1 MLILYNK
8 TDPFTFGSVCALGNF
23 DGIHRAHQEII
34 NKIKK
39 IANGLKKTGIITFN
53 PPPVSILHKDGIFFL
68 TTKEEKEEILN
79 GLGIDFVYYFKFDR
93 NFSQKSPEEF
103 VEMVYT
109 SIKPAVIIIGENF
122 HFGKGRKGNANL
134 LKNLAQD
141 RFNVEIIS
149 RIKDQ
154 NGIISST
161 RIRELLLLGHIPAA
175 NRLLGREYTITGE
188 VIKGKGKGAKLGF
201 PTINLSIDKDKL
213 LPLDGVY
220 EVKLE
225 IAGRDY
231 LGAMFLA
238 HNVVEVHILDFS
250 GNLYGQK
257 ISIKLVERL
266 RAIKKFSDDES
277 LKRAIADDI
286 KKIKNPKI

>member
-8 TDPFTFGSVCALGNF
+8 IDPFTFGSVCALGNF

-39 IANGLKKTGIITFN
+39 IATGFKKTGIITFN
-53 PPPVSILHKDGIFFL
+53 PPPVSILHKNGIFFL

-79 GLGIDFVYYFKFDR
+79 SLGIDFVYYFKFDR
-93 NFSQKSPEEF
+93 DFSQKTPEEF

-109 SIKPAVIIIGENF
+109 SIKPSMIIIGENF

-134 LKNLAQD
+134 LKNLAQN
-141 RFNVEIIS
+141 RFDIEIIP

-154 NGIISST
+154 NGVISST

-188 VIKGKGKGAKLGF
+188 VIKGKGRGTKLGF

-225 IAGRDY
+225 IADRDY
-231 LGAMFLA
+231 QGAMFLA
-238 HNVVEVHILDFS
+238 HNIIEVHILDFS

-257 ISIKLVERL
+257 ISIKLVKRL
-266 RAIKKFSDDES
+266 RAIKKFPDDES
-277 LKRAIADDI
+277 LKMAIVDDI
-286 KKIKNPKI
+286 KRIKNIKI

>member
-1 MLILYNK
+1 MQVLYNK
-8 TDPFTFGSVCALGNF
+8 TDPFTLGSVCALGNF

-39 IANGLKKTGIITFN
+39 IADRLKKTGIITFH

-68 TTKEEKEEILN
+68 TTREEKEEILN
-79 GLGIDFVYYFKFDR
+79 SLGIDFIYYFKFDI
-93 NFSQKSPEEF
+93 NFSQKNPEEF
-103 VEMVYT
+103 VNLIYT
-109 SIKPAVIIIGENF
+109 SIKPSMIIIGENF

-134 LKNLAQD
+134 LKILARD
-141 RFNVEIIS
+141 RFDVEIIP

-154 NGIISST
+154 NGVISST

-201 PTINLSIDKDKL
+201 PTINLSIDKNKL

-220 EVKLE
+220 EVKLV
-225 IAGRDY
+225 IAGKDY
-231 LGAMFLA
+231 QGAMFLT
-238 HNVVEVHILDFS
+238 HNVIEVHILDFA

-257 ISIKLVERL
+257 ISIKLVKRL
-266 RAIKKFSDDES
+266 RAIKKFPDDES

-286 KKIKNPKI
+286 KRIKNPKI

>member
-1 MLILYNK
+1 MQVLYNK

-79 GLGIDFVYYFKFDR
+79 SLGIDFVYYFEFDI

-103 VEMVYT
+103 VELIYT
-109 SIKPAVIIIGENF
+109 SIKPSMVIIGENF
-122 HFGKGRKGNANL
+122 HFGKGRKGNASL
-134 LKNLAQD
+134 LKNLARN
-141 RFNVEIIS
+141 RFDVEIIP

-154 NGIISST
+154 NGVISST

-201 PTINLSIDKDKL
+201 PTINLSINKDKL

-225 IAGRDY
+225 IKGKDY
-231 LGAMFLA
+231 QGAMFLT
-238 HNVVEVHILDFS
+238 HNVIEVHILDFS

-257 ISIKLVERL
+257 ISTKLVKRL
-266 RAIKKFSDDES
+266 RAIKKFPDDES
-277 LKRAIADDI
+277 LKKAIADDI
-286 KKIKNPKI
+286 KRIKDPKI